1 MFYGFLDGLLD
12 ATNIPALPFPQF
24 GPAQL
29 LDIVIIAGILYLVL
43 RWIKRTHAWVL
54 IRGIALVLV
63 LRLIATIFDLV
74 TLGWL
79 LEHAFTVGLI
89 ALVVLFQPELRKVLE
104 QMGRGQ
110 YLASFKIDT
119 GEQKVYAS
127 DDTVGEIIK
136 ATKVMSDATTGALIV
151 IEQSIDLEE
160 QERTGIA
167 LDAQVSSQLL
177 LNVFEK
183 NTPLHDG
190 AVIIRSNRIAAAK
203 CILPLTGESIDSSLG
218 TRHRAAVGMTEV
230 SDARVVVVS
239 EETGTISVCI
249 GGQLTRNVSEV
260 QMREMLIFG
269 TPISKSRFTL
279 FKNKSSKSKKK
290 GGE

>member
-1 MFYGFLDGLLD
+1 MFYAFLDGLVD
-12 ATNIPALPFPQF
+12 VTNIPVLTRPQF
-24 GPAQL
+24 GPAQV
-29 LDIVIIAGILYLVL
+29 LDILIIAGILYLVL

-63 LRLIATIFDLV
+63 LRLLAIFFDLV

-110 YLASFKIDT
+110 YLAPFKLDS
-119 GEQKVYAS
+119 EQKVYS
-127 DDTVGEIIK
+127 
-136 ATKVMSDATTGALIV
+136 SDATISEIIEAAKAMSKTMTGALIV
-151 IEQSIDLEE
+151 MEQSIDLSE
-160 QERTGIA
+160 QERTGITI
-167 LDAQVSSQLL
+167 DAQVSSQLL

-190 AVIIRSNRIAAAK
+190 AVVIRSNRLAAAK
-203 CILPLTGESIDSSLG
+203 CILPLTAESIDSALG

-239 EETGTISVCI
+239 EETGTMSIAI
-249 GGQLTRNVSEV
+249 DGKLTRDVSET
-260 QMREMLIFG
+260 QMRDMLMWG
-269 TPISKSRFTL
+269 APVVKSRFSFL
-279 FKNKSSKSKKK
+279 RSKPRKR
-290 GGE
+290 G

>member
-1 MFYGFLDGLLD
+1 MFYSLIDWLID
-12 ATNIPALPFPQF
+12 MTNIPVLRFPQF
-24 GPAQL
+24 GFAQV
-29 LDIVIIAGILYLVL
+29 LDILIIAGILYLIL

-63 LRLIATIFDLV
+63 LRIIATVFDLI

-110 YLASFKIDT
+110 YLASFKIES

-127 DDTVGEIIK
+127 DETIDEIVK
-136 ATKVMSDATTGALIV
+136 AAKAMSDVATGALIV
-151 IEQSIDLEE
+151 VEHSIDLGE
-160 QERTGIA
+160 QERSGIPI
-167 LDAQVSSQLL
+167 DAQVSSQLL
-177 LNVFEK
+177 LNIFEK

-190 AVIIRSNRIAAAK
+190 AVIIRNNRIAAAK
-203 CILPLTGESIDSSLG
+203 CILPLTGESIDSALG

-239 EETGTISVCI
+239 EETGTMSVAI
-249 GGQLTRNVSEV
+249 DGQLTRGVSEA

-269 TPISKSRFTL
+269 APVAKPRFAL
-279 FKNKSSKSKKK
+279 FKKSKSKKK
-290 GGE
+290 GGSK